1 MCVYG
6 ERVNKDIEKGRKTEI
21 NQITGEIVR
30 RAGGIG
36 IPVPVNSALLEL
48 IRSMEKKDKRL

>member
-1 MCVYG
+1 M
-6 ERVNKDIEKGRKTEI
+6 NKDIEKGRKTEI

-36 IPVPVNSALLEL
+36 IPVPINSALLEL